1 MDVKL
6 KEEKTSLE
14 LATILAKLE
23 YSDEEGI
30 GFRNI
35 SNENDQV
42 VIGEALKK
50 TPIFIN
56 LLNPISQE
64 IEKKEEFVLSEIEFT
79 IDLKHSILEVYS
91 NHRDLKKLQII
102 FRSLAKD
109 VMLISQ
115 LDFSIPQLMLALKE
129 NAKIVEIKKMCIK
142 DFQYEPSIIG
152 VYDATFYNPENAW
165 LFLSKYITGINS
177 ATFYI
182 SNDDWDAM
190 VTIRANGQIKFN
202 NKSKNAISNCL
213 ELLKSLIIK
222 SNYHA

>member
-1 MDVKL
+1 VKL

-14 LATILAKLE
+14 MATLLAKLE

-42 VIGEALKK
+42 IVGEALKK

-56 LLNPISQE
+56 LLNPVSQE

-79 IDLKHSILEVYS
+79 IDLKYSILEVYS
-91 NHRDLKKLQII
+91 SHRDLKKLQII

-109 VMLISQ
+109 TISISQ
-115 LDFSIPQLMLALKE
+115 LDFSLSQLMFALKE
-129 NAKIVEIKKMCIK
+129 NAKIVEIRKMCIK
-142 DFQYEPSIIG
+142 DFQYEPGIIG
-152 VYDATFYNPENAW
+152 TYDVTFYNPENAW
-165 LFLSKYITGINS
+165 LFLNRYQTGINS
-177 ATFYI
+177 VTFYI
-182 SNDDWDAM
+182 SNDEWEIM
-190 VTIRANGQIKFN
+190 LTIRANGQIKFN
-202 NKSKNAISNCL
+202 NKSKNAISGCL